1 DEREPAMWGRL
12 TLTTEVSSTS
22 MTALDI
28 TAMAMIQRCPSE
40 TIGAAED
47 AGIMEEPEFGTD
59 WTAGSETRLLQ
70 AEIRLETDIS
80 SPAQPGF

>member
-1 DEREPAMWGRL
+1 L

>member
-1 DEREPAMWGRL
+1 
-12 TLTTEVSSTS
+12 

-28 TAMAMIQRCPSE
+28 TAMAMIQRCPSG
-40 TIGAAED
+40 TIGDAED
-47 AGIMEEPEFGTD
+47 AEITEGPGGGAD

>member
-1 DEREPAMWGRL
+1 
-12 TLTTEVSSTS
+12 